1 MDELEYIKLCVL
13 CGMEPYMEVD
23 PVVVKE
29 LLDDGR
35 STTTEMMS
43 VCKNL
48 KQDFVELNEKQPSIE
63 EMRQIQSSAY
73 AISMENK

>member
-1 MDELEYIKLCVL
+1 
-13 CGMEPYMEVD
+13 MEVD
-23 PVVVKE
+23 PAVVKE

-35 STTTEMMS
+35 PTTAEMMS